1 MPFPF
6 ALLLLGLPIL
16 ELYVMIE
23 VGGEYGAMPVVLWII
38 ASVMLGIH
46 IIRAAGWLSASKIQ
60 ESMLRGDMPFAAMFQ
75 AAGMVFAG
83 ILLIIPGFITDI
95 LGALL
100 LIGPVRSG
108 VGAMIARNA
117 TIHTA
122 GMGAAGM
129 SGGFGQQRQSE
140 DGVIDGEFTVVD
152 DEPDPEPKGNYDQIT
167 HTVIDISAE
176 DVSNDEKGDQ
186 KGQ

>member
-6 ALLLLGLPIL
+6 AILLFGLPVL

-38 ASVMLGIH
+38 ASIMLGVH
-46 IIRAAGWLSASKIQ
+46 IIRAAGWLSARKIQ

-83 ILLIIPGFITDI
+83 LLLIIPGFITDAM
-95 LGALL
+95 GALL
-100 LIGPVRSG
+100 LIGPVRMA
-108 VGAMIARNA
+108 VGAMIAKNA
-117 TIHTA
+117 TLHTA
-122 GMGAAGM
+122 GMGA
-129 SGGFGQQRQSE
+129 GFGQKRSNE
-140 DGVIDGEFTVVD
+140 DDIIDGEFSVVD
-152 DEPDPEPKGNYDQIT
+152 EDPDPQPKGSYDQIS

-176 DVSNDEKGDQ
+176 DVTDDDKNDKKGP
-186 KGQ
+186 